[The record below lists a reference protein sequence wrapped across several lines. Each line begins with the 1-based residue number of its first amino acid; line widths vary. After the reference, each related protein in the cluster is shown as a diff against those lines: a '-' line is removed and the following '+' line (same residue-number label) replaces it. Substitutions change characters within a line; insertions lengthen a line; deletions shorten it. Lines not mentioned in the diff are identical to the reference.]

1 MTVAS
6 LTRILAKISLQ
17 AELQLQ
23 GYLCVICKAR
33 FRTGR
38 YVEQIVADCFNETCT
53 DFTSLK
59 FSFTLVCKYC
69 LKIYSF

>member
-1 MTVAS
+1 MTVAG

-38 YVEQIVADCFNETCT
+38 LNKLWQIVSMRHVQILPVLNLA
-53 DFTSLK
+53 SL
-59 FSFTLVCKYC
+59 
-69 LKIYSF
+69 